1 MPRVTILRTDGCGV
15 GCFGGTASPSL
26 AFPLSRR
33 AALFQFTSFRAPP
46 MNALANHPPALWHT
60 RSTCVA
66 PGCAAS
72 ASRTVA
78 SSRSMYH
85 VYAGSLVDFCVQN
98 PTESRPPRI
107 FAQSLRSTSTTK
119 TSKPLA
125 LSDAARLLFGSPKGA
140 R

>member
-1 MPRVTILRTDGCGV
+1 
-15 GCFGGTASPSL
+15 
-26 AFPLSRR
+26 
-33 AALFQFTSFRAPP
+33 
-46 MNALANHPPALWHT
+46 
-60 RSTCVA
+60 
-66 PGCAAS
+66 
-72 ASRTVA
+72 
-78 SSRSMYH
+78 MYH